1 MTEAKPPDLN
11 DAGGPH
17 AGKVEPLTNAAI
29 RSGVP
34 PPMGTIATSRWG
46 SKPLRL
52 SAVKVM

>member
-1 MTEAKPPDLN
+1 MVASM
-11 DAGGPH
+11 
-17 AGKVEPLTNAAI
+17 EPLTNAAI

-52 SAVKVM
+52 SAVKVI